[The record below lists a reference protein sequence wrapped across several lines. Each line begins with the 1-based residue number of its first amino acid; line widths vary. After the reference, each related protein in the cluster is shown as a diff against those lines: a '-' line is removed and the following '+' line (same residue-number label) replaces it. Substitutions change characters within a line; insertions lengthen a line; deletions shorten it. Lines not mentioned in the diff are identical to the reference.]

1 MTSGA
6 SRLSGIVSPR
16 KSKLIGLALLNK
28 PLPDM
33 LSSRYLL
40 LIVAVSLLSCSSTAE
55 ESTLDGHTI
64 EALSHPESV
73 AHDPDGDAF
82 YAANIGEEL
91 APTEKDED
99 GFISRLASDGTVETR
114 DFLPSSDDATL
125 HAPKGTLVLNGH
137 LYTADIDR
145 VVGFDLEERTKA
157 VEISLA
163 DEGVE
168 FLNDIAVL
176 DDQTLVGS
184 ATNQGSLYRI
194 NLDDET
200 VTELDVEIPGAN
212 GVAYSESQNALYAVN
227 FGGDQGGQLWTIS
240 LDENGEV
247 SDASSRT
254 ILEGGRFDGIVL
266 QDDEQVVISDWGIE
280 DDAEAPP
287 ALHLVEET
295 GSGSVSTIELSDW
308 QGPADFTCVDGACW
322 IPDLPASVVHI
333 VRPDERADG

>member
-1 MTSGA
+1 
-6 SRLSGIVSPR
+6 
-16 KSKLIGLALLNK
+16 
-28 PLPDM
+28 M

-55 ESTLDGHTI
+55 ESSLDGHTI
-64 EALSHPESV
+64 EGLSHPESV
-73 AHDPDGDAF
+73 AHNPDGDAF

-99 GFISRLASDGTVETR
+99 GFISRLASDGTVETER
-114 DFLPSSDDATL
+114 FLPSSSDDATL
-125 HAPKGTLVLNGH
+125 HAPKGTLVLNGQ

-145 VVGFDLEERTKA
+145 VVGFDLEERTKTA
-157 VEISLA
+157 EISLA
-163 DEGVE
+163 EEGVE

-176 DDQTLVGS
+176 DDQTLLGS

-200 VTELDVEIPGAN
+200 VTELDVEIPGVN
-212 GVAYSESQNALYAVN
+212 GVTYDDSTNELYAVN

-266 QDDEQVVISDWGIE
+266 QENEQVLISDWGVE
-280 DDAEAPP
+280 NDAEAPP
-287 ALHLVEET
+287 ALHVVGDS

-333 VRPDERADG
+333 VRPDERMDS